1 MKKLFKLSFV
11 GVAICSAI
19 SFAQAKPNPQLT
31 DYIMGSINGANSGQ
45 RISGQ
50 EQTNRGKEALK
61 NSQLSKDEDSACG
74 AILCLAGGG
83 NGGSSCSGYIRKYFR
98 VKPHK
103 RPEFLNQCPKS
114 EDPQAKMDS
123 DEETGKNKIIIGQGS
138 DNLEEKMKI
147 ANNLKVSCDVDEV
160 YGLNT
165 HKNYE
170 QNVESFIHYTVRSI
184 YDDANH
190 LIRRVLERDMRQQDI
205 FRQNTQLPNECND
218 LVDYEERPRP
228 IYTCEANSEWFNADD
243 WTSGAGEYKLIRVQG
258 NEEFLANQNVL
269 ATYVGASRGEVPA
282 VYEYDRYGPKSIVFQ
297 TSDIFRLNGKNT
309 VPDELIQNPNLF
321 SGKYAKEKFALIKV
335 FPRTHCW
342 VDPYRIEL
350 KNINLEDPEF
360 SFNMSKEDE
369 EFMRDVALNDMYEAE
384 NNMSS
389 GSINKGMTQYREEL
403 SDKIYDE
410 KRSIERFAKISD
422 NKRTQFREELER
434 GIDSNKVVSS
444 KDEEEWAKQ
453 FNNRAEIEKAK
464 RDEIVKRS
472 GAEGYARSEM
482 SQIKN
487 IVEGTRSSSEKG
499 VDELKALSEGQVDF
513 NKMDYSQNKRYKEQ
527 QEKLQSNMKAFSD
540 LADSKDFADKFLES
554 ERKQK
559 EAYDRKGIVS
569 FGMAH
574 DDFKKEIDDF
584 AKKTKESQEKQ
595 KEKANERIKKVRI
608 ENIKQ
613 TIAENKEYDGIGKNA
628 NAILLKRYVDK
639 VNIGKNI
646 KPLINQYENYDF
658 NLRKPEEREL
668 SYKLHEGRIYLWYKY
683 QDRDFHPQFT
693 FDTFTLPRKFQ
704 ARSNSYL

>member
-1 MKKLFKLSFV
+1 MKKIFKLSFV
-11 GVAICSAI
+11 GLAICSAI
-19 SFAQAKPNPQLT
+19 SFAQAKPNPKMT
-31 DYIMGSINGANSGQ
+31 DYLMGAINSANSGQ
-45 RISGQ
+45 RINGQ
-50 EQTNRGKEALK
+50 EQTNRGKQALK
-61 NSQLSKDEDSACG
+61 DSKLSNDEDSSCG

-98 VKPHK
+98 IKPHK
-103 RPEFLNQCPKS
+103 RPAFLNICPKTD
-114 EDPQAKMDS
+114 DPQAKMDS
-123 DEETGKNKIIIGQGS
+123 DDTGKNKIIIGQGS

-170 QNVESFIHYTVRSI
+170 QNVETFVHYSVRSI
-184 YDDANH
+184 YDDANN

-205 FRQNTQLPNECND
+205 YRQNTQLPNECND
-218 LVDYEERPRP
+218 LIDYEERPRP
-228 IYTCEANSEWFNADD
+228 IYTCEANSEWFNVDD

-282 VYEYDRYGPKSIVFQ
+282 VYVVDRYGPKSIVFQ
-297 TSDIFRLNGKNT
+297 TSDIFKLNGKST

-321 SGKYAKEKFALIKV
+321 TGKYAKEKFALIKV

-384 NNMSS
+384 NNLN
-389 GSINKGMTQYREEL
+389 GAAINKNMTQYREDLATKVAAER
-403 SDKIYDE
+403 KI
-410 KRSIERFAKISD
+410 I
-422 NKRTQFREELER
+422 KRTADTLDYNQLTFRKELEN
-434 GIDSNKVVSS
+434 GIDSNKVIVT
-444 KDEEEWAKQ
+444 DEEKEWAKQ
-453 FNNRAEIEKAK
+453 FNTHFEMEKAK
-464 RDEIVKRS
+464 RDEFVAKY
-472 GAEGYARSEM
+472 GAENYAKSTATN
-482 SQIKN
+482 IKHEVS
-487 IVEGTRSSSEKG
+487 ITKSKGEEGVE
-499 VDELKALSEGQVDF
+499 ELKEESGDQIDF
-513 NKMDYSQNKRYKEQ
+513 SKMDYSKNKRYKDQ
-527 QEKLQSNMKAFSD
+527 QEKIESNMKAFTD
-540 LADSKDFADKFLES
+540 LADSKDFAEKFLED
-554 ERKQK
+554 EQKRKA
-559 EAYDRKGIVS
+559 AYDKKGIVS

-574 DDFKKEIDDF
+574 DDFKKEIDAF
-584 AKKTKESQEKQ
+584 AKNTQESQEKQ

-613 TIAENKEYDGIGKNA
+613 TIAENKEYDGIGKDA

-639 VNIGKNI
+639 VNLGKNI

-658 NLRKPEEREL
+658 NLRKSEERDL
-668 SYKLHEGRIYLWYKY
+668 SYKLHEGRIYLWYKF
-683 QDRDFHPQFT
+683 QDRDFHPKFT

>member
-1 MKKLFKLSFV
+1 MKKIFKLSFV
-11 GVAICSAI
+11 GLAICSAI
-19 SFAQAKPNPQLT
+19 SFAQAKPNPKMT
-31 DYIMGSINGANSGQ
+31 DYLMGAINSANSGQ
-45 RISGQ
+45 RINGQ
-50 EQTNRGKEALK
+50 EQTNRGKQALK
-61 NSQLSKDEDSACG
+61 DSKLSNDEDSSCG

-98 VKPHK
+98 IKPHK
-103 RPEFLNQCPKS
+103 RPAFLNICPKTD
-114 EDPQAKMDS
+114 DPQAKMDS
-123 DEETGKNKIIIGQGS
+123 DDTGKNKIIIGQGS

-170 QNVESFIHYTVRSI
+170 QNVETFVHYSVRSI
-184 YDDANH
+184 YDDANN

-205 FRQNTQLPNECND
+205 YRQNTQLPNECND
-218 LVDYEERPRP
+218 LIDYEERPRP
-228 IYTCEANSEWFNADD
+228 IYTCEANSEWFNVDD

-282 VYEYDRYGPKSIVFQ
+282 VYVVDRYGPKSIVFQ
-297 TSDIFRLNGKNT
+297 TSDIFKLNGKST

-321 SGKYAKEKFALIKV
+321 TGKYAKEKFALIKV

-384 NNMSS
+384 NNLN
-389 GSINKGMTQYREEL
+389 GAAINKNMTQYREDLATKVAAER
-403 SDKIYDE
+403 KI
-410 KRSIERFAKISD
+410 I
-422 NKRTQFREELER
+422 KRTADTLDYNQLTFRKELEN
-434 GIDSNKVVSS
+434 GIDSNKVIVT
-444 KDEEEWAKQ
+444 DEEKEWAKQ
-453 FNNRAEIEKAK
+453 FNTHFEMEKAK
-464 RDEIVKRS
+464 RDEFVAKY
-472 GAEGYARSEM
+472 GAENYAKSTATN
-482 SQIKN
+482 IKHEVS
-487 IVEGTRSSSEKG
+487 ITKSKGEEGVE
-499 VDELKALSEGQVDF
+499 ELKEESGDQIDF
-513 NKMDYSQNKRYKEQ
+513 SKMDYSKNKRYKDQ
-527 QEKLQSNMKAFSD
+527 QEKIESNMKAFTD
-540 LADSKDFADKFLES
+540 LADSKDFAEKFLED
-554 ERKQK
+554 EQKRKA
-559 EAYDRKGIVS
+559 AYDKKGIVS

-574 DDFKKEIDDF
+574 DDFKKEIDAF
-584 AKKTKESQEKQ
+584 AKNTQESQEKQ

-613 TIAENKEYDGIGKNA
+613 TIAENKEYDGIGKDA

-639 VNIGKNI
+639 VNLGKNI

-658 NLRKPEEREL
+658 NLRKSEERDL
-668 SYKLHEGRIYLWYKY
+668 SYKLHEGRIYLWYKF

>member
-11 GVAICSAI
+11 GLAICSAI
-19 SFAQAKPNPQLT
+19 SFAQAKPNPKMT
-31 DYIMGSINGANSGQ
+31 DYLMGTINSANSGQ
-45 RISGQ
+45 RINGQ
-50 EQTNRGKEALK
+50 EQTNRGKQALQDSK
-61 NSQLSKDEDSACG
+61 LSKDEDSSCG

-98 VKPHK
+98 IKPHK
-103 RPEFLNQCPKS
+103 RPAFLNICPKTD
-114 EDPQAKMDS
+114 DPQAKMDS
-123 DEETGKNKIIIGQGS
+123 DDTGKNKIIIGQGS
-138 DNLEEKMKI
+138 DNLDEKMKI

-170 QNVESFIHYTVRSI
+170 QNVETFVHYSVRSI
-184 YDDANH
+184 YDDANN

-205 FRQNTQLPNECND
+205 YRQNTQLPNECND

-243 WTSGAGEYKLIRVQG
+243 WTSGAGEYKLIRVLG
-258 NEEFLANQNVL
+258 NESFLAEQNVL

-282 VYEYDRYGPKSIVFQ
+282 VYVVDRYGPKSIVFQ
-297 TSDIFRLNGKNT
+297 TSDIFKLNGKST

-321 SGKYAKEKFALIKV
+321 TGKYAKEKFALIKV

-360 SFNMSKEDE
+360 FFNMTKEE
-369 EFMRDVALNDMYEAE
+369 EDFMRDVALNDMYEAE
-384 NNMSS
+384 NNLN
-389 GSINKGMTQYREEL
+389 GAAINKNMTQYREDLATKFAAER
-403 SDKIYDE
+403 KI
-410 KRSIERFAKISD
+410 I
-422 NKRTQFREELER
+422 KRTADTLDYKQLTFRDELEN
-434 GIDSNKVVSS
+434 GIDSNKVIVT
-444 KDEEEWAKQ
+444 EEEKEWAKQ
-453 FNNRAEIEKAK
+453 FNTHFEMEKAK
-464 RDEIVKRS
+464 RDEYVAKY
-472 GAEGYARSEM
+472 GADSYARSM
-482 SQIKN
+482 ATNIKHEAGATKSKGE
-487 IVEGTRSSSEKG
+487 EGIK
-499 VDELKALSEGQVDF
+499 ELKEESGDQIDF
-513 NKMDYSQNKRYKEQ
+513 SKIDYSKNKRYKDQ
-527 QEKLQSNMKAFSD
+527 QEKLESNMKAFTD
-540 LADSKDFADKFLES
+540 LADSKDFAEKFLED
-554 ERKQK
+554 EKKRK
-559 EAYDRKGIVS
+559 ASYDKKGIVS

-584 AKKTKESQEKQ
+584 AKKNAESQEKQ

-628 NAILLKRYVDK
+628 NAILLKRYIDK
-639 VNIGKNI
+639 VNLGKNI
-646 KPLINQYENYDF
+646 KPLIAQYENYDF
-658 NLRKPEEREL
+658 NLRKPEERDL
-668 SYKLHEGRIYLWYKY
+668 SYKLHEGRIYLWYKFE
-683 QDRDFHPQFT
+683 DRDFHPQFT

>member
-1 MKKLFKLSFV
+1 MKKIFKLSFV
-11 GVAICSAI
+11 GLAICSAI
-19 SFAQAKPNPQLT
+19 SFAQAKPNPKMT
-31 DYIMGSINGANSGQ
+31 DYLMGAINSANSGQ
-45 RISGQ
+45 RINGQ
-50 EQTNRGKEALK
+50 EQTNRGKQALK
-61 NSQLSKDEDSACG
+61 DSKLSNDEDSSCG

-83 NGGSSCSGYIRKYFR
+83 NGGSSCSRYIRKYFR
-98 VKPHK
+98 IKPHK
-103 RPEFLNQCPKS
+103 RPAFLNICPKTD
-114 EDPQAKMDS
+114 DPQAKMDS
-123 DEETGKNKIIIGQGS
+123 DDTGKNKIIIGQGS

-170 QNVESFIHYTVRSI
+170 QNVETFVHYSVRSI
-184 YDDANH
+184 YDDANN

-205 FRQNTQLPNECND
+205 YRQNTQLPNECND
-218 LVDYEERPRP
+218 LIDYEERPRP
-228 IYTCEANSEWFNADD
+228 IYTCEANSEWFNVDD

-282 VYEYDRYGPKSIVFQ
+282 VYVVDRYGPKSIVFQ
-297 TSDIFRLNGKNT
+297 TSDIFKLNGKST

-321 SGKYAKEKFALIKV
+321 TGKYAKEKFALIKV

-384 NNMSS
+384 NNLN
-389 GSINKGMTQYREEL
+389 GAAINKNMTQYREDLATKVAAER
-403 SDKIYDE
+403 KI
-410 KRSIERFAKISD
+410 I
-422 NKRTQFREELER
+422 KRTADTLDYNQLTFRKELEN
-434 GIDSNKVVSS
+434 GIDSNKVIVT
-444 KDEEEWAKQ
+444 DEEKEWAKQ
-453 FNNRAEIEKAK
+453 FNTHFEMEKAK
-464 RDEIVKRS
+464 RDEFVAKY
-472 GAEGYARSEM
+472 GAENYAKSTATN
-482 SQIKN
+482 IKHEVS
-487 IVEGTRSSSEKG
+487 ITKSKGEEGVE
-499 VDELKALSEGQVDF
+499 ELKEESGDQIDF
-513 NKMDYSQNKRYKEQ
+513 SKMDYSKNKRYKDQ
-527 QEKLQSNMKAFSD
+527 QEKIESNMKAFTD
-540 LADSKDFADKFLES
+540 LADSKDFAEKFLED
-554 ERKQK
+554 EQKRKA
-559 EAYDRKGIVS
+559 AYDKKGIVS

-574 DDFKKEIDDF
+574 DDFKKEIDAF
-584 AKKTKESQEKQ
+584 AKNTQESQEKQ

-613 TIAENKEYDGIGKNA
+613 TIAENKEYDGIGKDA

-639 VNIGKNI
+639 VNLGKNI

-658 NLRKPEEREL
+658 NLRKSEERDL
-668 SYKLHEGRIYLWYKY
+668 SYKLHEGRIYLWYKF

>member
-1 MKKLFKLSFV
+1 MKKIFKLSFV
-11 GVAICSAI
+11 GLAICSAI
-19 SFAQAKPNPQLT
+19 SFAQAKPNPKMT
-31 DYIMGSINGANSGQ
+31 DYLMGSINSANSGQ
-45 RISGQ
+45 RINGQ
-50 EQTNRGKEALK
+50 EQTNRGKQALK
-61 NSQLSKDEDSACG
+61 DSKLSNDEDSSCG

-98 VKPHK
+98 IKPHK
-103 RPEFLNQCPKS
+103 RPAFLNICPKTD
-114 EDPQAKMDS
+114 DPQAKMDS
-123 DEETGKNKIIIGQGS
+123 DDTGKNKIIIGQGS

-170 QNVESFIHYTVRSI
+170 QNVETFVHYSVRSI
-184 YDDANH
+184 YDDANN

-205 FRQNTQLPNECND
+205 YRQNTQLPNECND
-218 LVDYEERPRP
+218 LIDYEERPRP

-269 ATYVGASRGEVPA
+269 ANYVGASRGEVPA
-282 VYEYDRYGPKSIVFQ
+282 VYVVDRYGPKSIVFQ
-297 TSDIFRLNGKNT
+297 TSDIFKLNGKST

-321 SGKYAKEKFALIKV
+321 TGKYAKEKFALIKV

-350 KNINLEDPEF
+350 KNINLDDPEF
-360 SFNMSKEDE
+360 SFNMTKEE
-369 EFMRDVALNDMYEAE
+369 EDFMRDVALNDMYEAE
-384 NNMSS
+384 NNLN
-389 GSINKGMTQYREEL
+389 GAAINKNMTQYREDLATKVAAEK
-403 SDKIYDE
+403 KI
-410 KRSIERFAKISD
+410 I
-422 NKRTQFREELER
+422 KRTADTLDYKRFEFGEELEK
-434 GIDSNKVVSS
+434 GIDSNKVIVT
-444 KDEEEWAKQ
+444 DEEKEWAKQ
-453 FNNRAEIEKAK
+453 FNTHFEMEKAK
-464 RDEIVKRS
+464 RDEFVAKYGAETYAKSTATNIKNEVSITKSKGEEGVEELKEES
-472 GAEGYARSEM
+472 GA
-482 SQIKN
+482 QI
-487 IVEGTRSSSEKG
+487 
-499 VDELKALSEGQVDF
+499 DF
-513 NKMDYSQNKRYKEQ
+513 SKMDYSKNKRYKDQ
-527 QEKLQSNMKAFSD
+527 QEKIESNMKAFTD
-540 LADSKDFADKFLES
+540 LADSKDFAEKFLEA
-554 ERKQK
+554 EQKRKEEFDK
-559 EAYDRKGIVS
+559 KGIVS

-574 DDFKKEIDDF
+574 DDLQKSINEF
-584 AKKTKESQEKQ
+584 AKKTKESQQAQ

-613 TIAENKEYDGIGKNA
+613 TIAKNKEYDGIGKNA

-693 FDTFTLPRKFQ
+693 FDTFILPRKFQ

>member
-45 RISGQ
+45 RINGQ
-50 EQTNRGKEALK
+50 EQTNRGKQALK
-61 NSQLSKDEDSACG
+61 DSKLSNDEDSSCG

-98 VKPHK
+98 IKPHK
-103 RPEFLNQCPKS
+103 RPAFLNICPKTD
-114 EDPQAKMDS
+114 DPQAKMDS
-123 DEETGKNKIIIGQGS
+123 DDTGKNKIIIGQGS

-170 QNVESFIHYTVRSI
+170 QNVETFVHYSVRSI
-184 YDDANH
+184 YDDANN

-205 FRQNTQLPNECND
+205 YRQNTQLPNECND
-218 LVDYEERPRP
+218 LIDYEERPRP

-269 ATYVGASRGEVPA
+269 ANYVGASRGEVPA
-282 VYEYDRYGPKSIVFQ
+282 VYVVDRYGPKSIVFQ
-297 TSDIFRLNGKNT
+297 TSDIFKLNGKST

-321 SGKYAKEKFALIKV
+321 TGKYAKEKFALIKV

-350 KNINLEDPEF
+350 KNINLDDPEF
-360 SFNMSKEDE
+360 SFNMTKEE
-369 EFMRDVALNDMYEAE
+369 EDFMRDVALNDMYEAE
-384 NNMSS
+384 NNLN
-389 GSINKGMTQYREEL
+389 GAAINKNMTQYREDLATKVAAEK
-403 SDKIYDE
+403 KI
-410 KRSIERFAKISD
+410 I
-422 NKRTQFREELER
+422 KRTADTLDYKRFEFGEELEK
-434 GIDSNKVVSS
+434 GIDSNKVIVT
-444 KDEEEWAKQ
+444 DEEKEWAKQ
-453 FNNRAEIEKAK
+453 FNTHFEMEKAK
-464 RDEIVKRS
+464 RDEFVAKY
-472 GAEGYARSEM
+472 GAETYAKSTATN
-482 SQIKN
+482 IKHEVG
-487 IVEGTRSSSEKG
+487 ITKSKGEEGVE
-499 VDELKALSEGQVDF
+499 ELKEESGDQIDF
-513 NKMDYSQNKRYKEQ
+513 NKMDYSKNKRYKDQ
-527 QEKLQSNMKAFSD
+527 QEKIESNMKAFTD
-540 LADSKDFADKFLES
+540 LADSKDFAEKFLED
-554 ERKQK
+554 EQKRKA
-559 EAYDRKGIVS
+559 AYDKKGIVS

-574 DDFKKEIDDF
+574 DDFKKEIDAF
-584 AKKTKESQEKQ
+584 AKNTQESQEKQ

-613 TIAENKEYDGIGKNA
+613 TIAENKEYDGIGKDA

-639 VNIGKNI
+639 VNLGKNI

-658 NLRKPEEREL
+658 NLRKPEERDL

>member
-61 NSQLSKDEDSACG
+61 NSQLSKDEDSSCG

-83 NGGSSCSGYIRKYFR
+83 NGGSSCSGYIRKYFSI
-98 VKPHK
+98 KPHK
-103 RPEFLNQCPKS
+103 RPAFLNICPKTD
-114 EDPQAKMDS
+114 DPQAKMDS
-123 DEETGKNKIIIGQGS
+123 DDKGKNKIIIGHGS

-147 ANNLKVSCDVDEV
+147 ANNLKVSCDADEV

-170 QNVESFIHYTVRSI
+170 QNVESFIHYSVRSI

-205 FRQNTQLPNECND
+205 YRQNTQLPNECND

-228 IYTCEANSEWFNADD
+228 IYTCEVNSEWFNADD

-309 VPDELIQNPNLF
+309 IPDELIQNPNLF
-321 SGKYAKEKFALIKV
+321 SSKYAKEKFALIKV

-384 NNMSS
+384 NNLN
-389 GSINKGMTQYREEL
+389 GAAINKNMTQYRKDL
-403 SDKIYDE
+403 ATKIIAE
-410 KRSIERFAKISD
+410 NKIL
-422 NKRTQFREELER
+422 KRTGGILDYKRLEFGEELEN
-434 GIDSNKVVSS
+434 GIDSNKVIVT
-444 KDEEEWAKQ
+444 DEEKEWAKQ
-453 FNNRAEIEKAK
+453 FNNHFEMEKAK
-464 RDEIVKRS
+464 RDEFVAKYGAETYAKSTATNIKNEVSITKSKGEEGVEELKEES
-472 GAEGYARSEM
+472 GA
-482 SQIKN
+482 QI
-487 IVEGTRSSSEKG
+487 
-499 VDELKALSEGQVDF
+499 DF
-513 NKMDYSQNKRYKEQ
+513 SKMDYSKNKRYKDQ
-527 QEKLQSNMKAFSD
+527 QEKIESNMKAFTD
-540 LADSKDFADKFLES
+540 LADSKDFAEKFLEA
-554 ERKQK
+554 EQKRKEEFDK
-559 EAYDRKGIVS
+559 KGIVS

-574 DDFKKEIDDF
+574 DDLQKSINEF
-584 AKKTKESQEKQ
+584 AKKTKESQQAQ

-628 NAILLKRYVDK
+628 NAILLKRYIDK
-639 VNIGKNI
+639 VNFGKDI

-658 NLRKPEEREL
+658 NLRKPEERDL
-668 SYKLHEGRIYLWYKY
+668 SYKLHEGRIYLWYKF

>member
-1 MKKLFKLSFV
+1 MKKIFKLSFV
-11 GVAICSAI
+11 GLAICSAI
-19 SFAQAKPNPQLT
+19 SFAQAKPNPKMN
-31 DYIMGSINGANSGQ
+31 DYIMGSINSANSGQ
-45 RISGQ
+45 RINGQ
-50 EQTNRGKEALK
+50 EQTNRGKQALQDSK
-61 NSQLSKDEDSACG
+61 LSKDEDSSCG

-98 VKPHK
+98 IKPHK
-103 RPEFLNQCPKS
+103 RPAFLNICPKTD
-114 EDPQAKMDS
+114 DPQAKMDS
-123 DEETGKNKIIIGQGS
+123 DDTGKNKIIIGQGS

-170 QNVESFIHYTVRSI
+170 QNVETFVHYSVRSI
-184 YDDANH
+184 YDDANN

-205 FRQNTQLPNECND
+205 YRQNTQLPNECND

-258 NEEFLANQNVL
+258 NEEFLAKQNVL

-282 VYEYDRYGPKSIVFQ
+282 VYVVDRYGPKSIVFQ
-297 TSDIFRLNGKNT
+297 TSDIFKLNGKST

-321 SGKYAKEKFALIKV
+321 TGKYAKEKFALIKV

-360 SFNMSKEDE
+360 SFNMTKEE
-369 EFMRDVALNDMYEAE
+369 EDFMRDVALNDMYEAE
-384 NNMSS
+384 NNLN
-389 GSINKGMTQYREEL
+389 GAAINKNMTQYREDLATKVAAEK
-403 SDKIYDE
+403 KI
-410 KRSIERFAKISD
+410 I
-422 NKRTQFREELER
+422 KRTADTLDYNQLTFRKELEN
-434 GIDSNKVVSS
+434 GIDSNKVIVT
-444 KDEEEWAKQ
+444 EEEKEWAKQ
-453 FNNRAEIEKAK
+453 FNTHFEMEKAK
-464 RDEIVKRS
+464 RDEFVAKY
-472 GAEGYARSEM
+472 GAENYAKSTATN
-482 SQIKN
+482 IKHEVG
-487 IVEGTRSSSEKG
+487 ITKSKGEEGVE
-499 VDELKALSEGQVDF
+499 ELKEESGDQIDF
-513 NKMDYSQNKRYKEQ
+513 SKMDYSKNKRYKEQ
-527 QEKLQSNMKAFSD
+527 QEKIESNMKAFND
-540 LADSKDFADKFLES
+540 LADSKDFAEKFLES
-554 ERKQK
+554 EQKRK
-559 EAYDRKGIVS
+559 EAYDKKGIVS

-574 DDFKKEIDDF
+574 DDFKKEIDNF
-584 AKKTKESQEKQ
+584 AKETKESQEKQ

-613 TIAENKEYDGIGKNA
+613 TIAENKEYDGIGKDA

-639 VNIGKNI
+639 VNLGKNI

-658 NLRKPEEREL
+658 NLRKPEERDL
-668 SYKLHEGRIYLWYKY
+668 SYKLHEGRIYLWYKF
-683 QDRDFHPQFT
+683 QDKDFHPQFT